1 MIDLAIDFHGNT
13 DADFYGGRTI
23 IVQTSV
29 VPNTVTLNGTTF
41 ALELDG
47 YREASQDTLTASVV
61 RSGQPDDE
69 LFNTEG
75 AWWRYRSAW
84 NGGAGRPNADL
95 DRNIDPTT
103 SVDQSRF
110 DTSRHL
116 DVWTERELR
125 LLPDVAAWG
134 AVEATTKAFLVHASS
149 NLYYVR
155 DVGGAVKVD
164 RYSTVGGAATVVT
177 GTMAGTLKDAT
188 TDGSKL
194 YVATSSNLYQISGTA
209 ATVLTGGAHTMCV
222 FVSSRLLVGN
232 NNVVYETASNGTRTS
247 FFTHFS
253 ATFVWTGAVQ
263 VGSRIYLFGTAF
275 DKTEVLL
282 LTTTSTGVLAVSSE
296 ALALP
301 FTETVNTIIQHA
313 GILMICTNKG
323 VRLGVTAGDG
333 ALSYG
338 PLISAPGEV
347 KCGASDG
354 GYGWFGWSDLGDSKA
369 GLGRWDFTNF
379 SDAALLPAYAS
390 DLAIT
395 SAASTTL
402 AVARFDGKTV
412 FVDATLG
419 LQHEGTGFEVE
430 GTMETGEF
438 FFGTVEDKLF
448 NTATIRI
455 APLVVSE
462 SVTAEAFIPVVGSI
476 TSSQA
481 VAEGAT
487 KLQLTLTSAQTPS
500 LRMQIKL
507 AGDGTSTP
515 TVSQFR
521 LRGYP
526 VVPLVREWILPL
538 KLRPSSI
545 VNTGHGIPL
554 SMDVETVFD
563 GIVEHVISREAVL
576 MAMGDRTWSV
586 RLDAY
591 QFAPDQWRDTGDIL
605 QGILTVK
612 AIGV

>member
-1 MIDLAIDFHGNT
+1 
-13 DADFYGGRTI
+13 
-23 IVQTSV
+23 
-29 VPNTVTLNGTTF
+29 
-41 ALELDG
+41 
-47 YREASQDTLTASVV
+47 
-61 RSGQPDDE
+61 
-69 LFNTEG
+69 
-75 AWWRYRSAW
+75 
-84 NGGAGRPNADL
+84 
-95 DRNIDPTT
+95 
-103 SVDQSRF
+103 
-110 DTSRHL
+110 
-116 DVWTERELR
+116 
-125 LLPDVAAWG
+125 
-134 AVEATTKAFLVHASS
+134 
-149 NLYYVR
+149 
-155 DVGGAVKVD
+155 
-164 RYSTVGGAATVVT
+164 
-177 GTMAGTLKDAT
+177 LKDAT